1 MDSKVLSIK
10 MDDPNLTIKKTG
22 VGYTLIVN
30 NESIS
35 IDNLSSLK
43 KLLLKINVIQD
54 DKETKKEIS
63 KNKNNKLLI
72 EQLTLDLNQIKKEKY
87 LWDAQIA
94 DVTKIK

>member
-1 MDSKVLSIK
+1 

-43 KLLLKINVIQD
+43 KLLSKINVIQD
-54 DKETKKEIS
+54 DKETKKETS
-63 KNKNNKLLI
+63 KNKNNQLLI